1 MYRRRKASTGPVGL
15 EKLAPSK
22 RRTRAKMHAGR
33 QASRQASRQTRVRF
47 IPDDVHV
54 VVIIIIAF
62 CIITIISAATSVI
75 YSRSRVCIMRAG
87 ALRLQALITTLPCLF
102 IGIPAKTTPTIIIAA
117 AVEAA
122 ETFVRTARNA
132 LGNCTGSIAA
142 SHVIGML
149 ISHRSIDARSA
160 CDCALILIV
169 KSGHRQGNIMSCV
182 NLADIYRLIARL
194 LTVMDYMNLLKVH
207 FYLWN
212 SFLIQEESFR
222 YFPEIPY
229 VP

>member
-1 MYRRRKASTGPVGL
+1 MFGMYRRRKASTSPAGL

-22 RRTRAKMHAGR
+22 RRTREDASKQAG
-33 QASRQASRQTRVRF
+33 RQTRVRF

-75 YSRSRVCIMRAG
+75 YSRSRACIMRAG

-102 IGIPAKTTPTIIIAA
+102 IGIPAKTTPTIVIAA

-122 ETFVRTARNA
+122 EAVAGTRNA

-142 SHVIGML
+142 YRLIGML
-149 ISHRSIDARSA
+149 ISHRSIDAIDVRLRISSHYEIRTPSRKY
-160 CDCALILIV
+160 DILRGEIL
-169 KSGHRQGNIMSCV
+169 NI
-182 NLADIYRLIARL
+182 
-194 LTVMDYMNLLKVH
+194 
-207 FYLWN
+207 
-212 SFLIQEESFR
+212 
-222 YFPEIPY
+222 
-229 VP
+229 